1 MGSPPDEWI
10 GRALVSEDQVDV
22 TLTRSFLIQ
31 QFENT
36 QAQWTALGLP
46 NPSGLMK
53 DGTGDCADPE
63 CPVGNVTW
71 FEVVEF
77 ANRLS
82 ESEGKPRCYD
92 LQGCAGEEGAGLHCA
107 SVALTSATLYDC
119 GGYRLPTQAEW
130 EYAARAG
137 TTTAFYSGP
146 ITPEPDFGT
155 CYEDE
160 NLNPIAWYC
169 FNAGKLTHRVGEK
182 QPNALGLFD
191 MSGNAAEWVNDRYR
205 SSGYG
210 VGPLTDPEGI
220 LDQNS
225 ERVFRGGGWNSV
237 SGTCRSAAHLD
248 GDWAA
253 RGPGLG
259 FRLVRTLQ
267 PGE

>member
-1 MGSPPDEWI
+1 MTSAKRRNASHLALAALLLLAACQGGSSPDPAADSGDSGGTGGPDAGGDGGAGSVSFHAECSSGWCRVPAGSFTMGSPPGEWI

-71 FEVVEF
+71 FEAVEF

-107 SVALTSATLYDC
+107 SVALTLSALA
-119 GGYRLPTQAEW
+119 P
-130 EYAARAG
+130 
-137 TTTAFYSGP
+137 S
-146 ITPEPDFGT
+146 
-155 CYEDE
+155 
-160 NLNPIAWYC
+160 
-169 FNAGKLTHRVGEK
+169 
-182 QPNALGLFD
+182 
-191 MSGNAAEWVNDRYR
+191 
-205 SSGYG
+205 SSG
-210 VGPLTDPEGI
+210 
-220 LDQNS
+220 
-225 ERVFRGGGWNSV
+225 R
-237 SGTCRSAAHLD
+237 SGAKK
-248 GDWAA
+248 
-253 RGPGLG
+253 
-259 FRLVRTLQ
+259 
-267 PGE
+267 